1 MMREVELR
9 ENKLNKESESLREHN
24 LLLASKVQQ
33 QELERINN
41 SQERDRKNAELRQM
55 HLELQKMQQ
64 TI

>member
-1 MMREVELR
+1 M
-9 ENKLNKESESLREHN
+9 
-24 LLLASKVQQ
+24 LASKAQQ
-33 QELERINN
+33 LESERINN